1 MDAPPARQSTQV
13 NFSLGVV
20 MQKRFKQLMVLAA
33 FVPTL
38 AMAQALQNQQPAP
51 AAAAAAAP
59 VDPAKQAAIKDLL
72 NAIDAQKLV
81 GAIGN
86 SAQMQAKQLVPAILS
101 DALSENKTMT
111 DKQKQASVPTLQKT
125 AVPKLVDS
133 AGQVFATDAFKQDAM
148 QAQYDA
154 YAKYYSTQE
163 IKDLTAFYNSPT
175 GRKFIQ
181 VQDQVGRDVVNGLMQ
196 KYMPQ
201 SIKATRDQ
209 ADKEVASVKPAAK

>member
-1 MDAPPARQSTQV
+1 
-13 NFSLGVV
+13 
-20 MQKRFKQLMVLAA
+20 MQKGFKQLMLLAA
-33 FVPTL
+33 FVPAF
-38 AMAQALQNQQPAP
+38 AMAQALQTQTPNPADNS
-51 AAAAAAAP
+51 AAAPAP

-72 NAIDAQKLV
+72 DAIDAQKLV

-111 DKQKQASVPTLQKT
+111 DKQKQASVPTLQKN
-125 AVPKLVDS
+125 AVPKLVDA
-133 AGQVFATDAFKQDAM
+133 AGQVFATDSFRQDAM

-154 YAKYYSTQE
+154 YAKYYSTSE
-163 IKDLTAFYNSPT
+163 IKDLTAFYKSPT

-201 SIKATRDQ
+201 SIKATRAQ
-209 ADKEVASVKPAAK
+209 ADSEVASVKPPVTK

>member
-1 MDAPPARQSTQV
+1 
-13 NFSLGVV
+13 

-38 AMAQALQNQQPAP
+38 AMAQALQSQAP
-51 AAAAAAAP
+51 ASAPAAAP

-72 NAIDAQKLV
+72 DAIDAQKLV

-101 DALSENKTMT
+101 DALSENKTLT
-111 DKQKQASVPTLQKT
+111 DKQKQASVPTLQKN
-125 AVPKLVDS
+125 AVPKLVDG
-133 AGQVFATDAFKQDAM
+133 AGQVFATDGFRQDAM

-154 YAKYYSTQE
+154 YAKYYSTSE
-163 IKDLTAFYNSPT
+163 IKDLTTFYKSPT

-209 ADKEVASVKPAAK
+209 ADKEVAAVKPAK

>member
-1 MDAPPARQSTQV
+1 
-13 NFSLGVV
+13 
-20 MQKRFKQLMVLAA
+20 MQKRFKQVMLLAA
-33 FVPTL
+33 LVPTF
-38 AMAQALQNQQPAP
+38 AMAQALQNQAPEQAP
-51 AAAAAAAP
+51 AAAAAP
-59 VDPAKQAAIKDLL
+59 IDPAKQAAIKDLL
-72 NAIDAQKLV
+72 DAIDAQKLV

-111 DKQKQASVPTLQKT
+111 DKQKQAAVPSLQKN

-133 AGQVFATDAFKQDAM
+133 AGQVFATDSFKTDAM

-163 IKDLTAFYNSPT
+163 IKDLTTFYRSPT

-181 VQDQVGRDVVNGLMQ
+181 VQDQVGRDVVNSLMQ

-209 ADKEVASVKPAAK
+209 ADKEVASVKAAK

>member
-1 MDAPPARQSTQV
+1 
-13 NFSLGVV
+13 
-20 MQKRFKQLMVLAA
+20 MQKGFKQLMLLAA
-33 FVPTL
+33 FVPTF
-38 AMAQALQNQQPAP
+38 AMAQALQSQTPAP
-51 AAAAAAAP
+51 ADNSTAAAAP

-72 NAIDAQKLV
+72 DAIDAQKLV

-101 DALSENKTMT
+101 DALSENKTMS
-111 DKQKQASVPTLQKT
+111 DKQKQASVPTLQKN

-133 AGQVFATDAFKQDAM
+133 AGQVFATDSFRQDAM

-154 YAKYYSTQE
+154 YAKYYTTSE
-163 IKDLTAFYNSPT
+163 IKDLTAFYKSPT

-201 SIKATRDQ
+201 SIKATRAQ
-209 ADKEVASVKPAAK
+209 ADSEVASVKPPVTK

>member
-1 MDAPPARQSTQV
+1 M
-13 NFSLGVV
+13 
-20 MQKRFKQLMVLAA
+20 MQKRFKQVMLLAA
-33 FVPTL
+33 LVPTF
-38 AMAQALQNQQPAP
+38 AMAQALQTQAP
-51 AAAAAAAP
+51 AQAPAAAAAP

-72 NAIDAQKLV
+72 DAIDAQKLV

-111 DKQKQASVPTLQKT
+111 DKQKQAAVPTLQKN
-125 AVPKLVDS
+125 AVPKLVDE
-133 AGQVFATDAFKQDAM
+133 AGQVFATDSFKQDAM

-154 YAKYYSTQE
+154 YAKYYSAQE
-163 IKDLTAFYNSPT
+163 IKDLTTFYRSPT

-181 VQDQVGRDVVNGLMQ
+181 VQDQVGRDVVNSLMQ

-209 ADKEVASVKPAAK
+209 ADKEVASVKAAK

>member
-1 MDAPPARQSTQV
+1 M
-13 NFSLGVV
+13 
-20 MQKRFKQLMVLAA
+20 MQKRFKQLMLLAA
-33 FVPTL
+33 FVPTF
-38 AMAQALQNQQPAP
+38 AMAQALQTQQPAAP
-51 AAAAAAAP
+51 AAAAPAP
-59 VDPAKQAAIKDLL
+59 ADPAKQAAIKDLL
-72 NAIDAQKLV
+72 DAIDAQKLV

-101 DALSENKTMT
+101 DALSENKSLT
-111 DKQKQASVPTLQKT
+111 DKQKQASVPALQKN

-133 AGQVFATDAFKQDAM
+133 AGQVFATDSFRQDAM

-154 YAKYYSTQE
+154 YAKYYSVQE
-163 IKDLTAFYNSPT
+163 IKDLTTFYKSPT

>member
-1 MDAPPARQSTQV
+1 M
-13 NFSLGVV
+13 
-20 MQKRFKQLMVLAA
+20 MQKRFKQVMLLAA
-33 FVPTL
+33 LVPTF
-38 AMAQALQNQQPAP
+38 AMAQALQPQAPAQAP
-51 AAAAAAAP
+51 AAAAPAP
-59 VDPAKQAAIKDLL
+59 IDSAKQAAIKDLL
-72 NAIDAQKLV
+72 DAIDAQKLV

-111 DKQKQASVPTLQKT
+111 DKQKQAAVPTLQKN
-125 AVPKLVDS
+125 AVPKLVDG
-133 AGQVFATDAFKQDAM
+133 AGQVFNTDGFKQDAM
-148 QAQYDA
+148 EAQYEA

-163 IKDLTAFYNSPT
+163 IKDLTSFYRSPT

-209 ADKEVASVKPAAK
+209 ADKEVASVKPGK

>member
-1 MDAPPARQSTQV
+1 
-13 NFSLGVV
+13 
-20 MQKRFKQLMVLAA
+20 MQKRFKQLMLLAA
-33 FVPTL
+33 LVPTF
-38 AMAQALQNQQPAP
+38 AMAQALQSQAP
-51 AAAAAAAP
+51 AAPAAAAAAP

-72 NAIDAQKLV
+72 DAIDAQKLV

-111 DKQKQASVPTLQKT
+111 DKQKQASVPTLQKN
-125 AVPKLVDS
+125 AVPKLVDG
-133 AGQVFATDAFKQDAM
+133 AGQVFATDAFRQDAM

-154 YAKYYSTQE
+154 YAKYYSTSE
-163 IKDLTAFYNSPT
+163 IKDLTAFYKSPT

-209 ADKEVASVKPAAK
+209 AQGSRFGQAGQVSQVAKPAN

>member
-1 MDAPPARQSTQV
+1 
-13 NFSLGVV
+13 
-20 MQKRFKQLMVLAA
+20 MQKRFKQVMLLAA
-33 FVPTL
+33 LVPTF
-38 AMAQALQNQQPAP
+38 AMAQALQTQAP
-51 AAAAAAAP
+51 AQAPAAAAAP

-72 NAIDAQKLV
+72 DAIDAQKLV

-111 DKQKQASVPTLQKT
+111 DKQKQAAVPTLQKN
-125 AVPKLVDS
+125 AVPKLVDE
-133 AGQVFATDAFKQDAM
+133 AGQVFATDSFKQDAM

-154 YAKYYSTQE
+154 YAKYYSAQE
-163 IKDLTAFYNSPT
+163 IKDLTTFYRSPT

-181 VQDQVGRDVVNGLMQ
+181 VQDQVGRDVVNSLMQ

-209 ADKEVASVKPAAK
+209 ADKEVASVKAAK